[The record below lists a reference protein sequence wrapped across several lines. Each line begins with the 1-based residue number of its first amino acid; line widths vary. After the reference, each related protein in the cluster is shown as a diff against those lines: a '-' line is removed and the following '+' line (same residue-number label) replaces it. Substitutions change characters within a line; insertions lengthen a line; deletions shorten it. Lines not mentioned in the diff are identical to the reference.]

1 MLKEILSI
9 SGRTGLYKLI
19 ARGKNMLIVESLNDQ
34 KRMPAYSHEKIIALG
49 DIAIFTTESEAP
61 LREVLENIKAKE
73 NGAKVSIDLKSD
85 NNDLRDYFSSV
96 MPNFD
101 RNKVY
106 LSDMKKIINWYN
118 ILIELGMDDFSEEAE
133 TEKSEESENENE
145 PNKDEES
152 ENPEVKE

>member
-9 SGRTGLYKLI
+9 SGRPGLYKLV
-19 ARGKNMLIVESLNDQ
+19 ARGKNMLIVESLSDK
-34 KRMPAYSHEKIIALG
+34 KRMPTYSHEKIIALG

-61 LREVLENIKAKE
+61 LREVFNNIKEKE
-73 NGAKVSIDLKSD
+73 NGAKISINLKSD
-85 NNDLRDYFSSV
+85 NNDVRDYFSLV

-118 ILIELGMDDFSEEAE
+118 ILVELGMDDFSEEAE
-133 TEKSEESENENE
+133 DEKEKDEE
-145 PNKDEES
+145 NKDEKDE
-152 ENPEVKE
+152 KEGQEDEKEEK